1 MQPRDERILEHILD
15 YCDDIAQDLSS
26 IESSRDAFMANTT
39 IQRSIAFC
47 ILQIGEL
54 VGKLSEELRAETTT
68 EINWASIK
76 AMRNIVVHD
85 YGNVELDE
93 VWDAAMDD
101 TPVLNAFC
109 EEHLAED

>member
-1 MQPRDERILEHILD
+1 MQQRDERILEHNLD
-15 YCDDIAQDLSS
+15 YCDDIAHDLSV
-26 IESSRDAFMANTT
+26 IESSRDAFMANMM

-54 VGKLSEELRAETTT
+54 VGRLSDELRTETKA

-85 YGNVELDE
+85 YGNVVLDE
-93 VWDAAMDD
+93 VWDAATLDVPLLK
-101 TPVLNAFC
+101 TFC
-109 EEHLAED
+109 EERLG